1 LGDSVSKQTVK
12 NLVHDTVI
20 ELPIQEQEE
29 KKRILHPHI
38 KADEEHVAAHFF
50 EKKGDLKRDR
60 EGRKN
65 NTLMPKL
72 ICVYED
78 IVKENG
84 EKSQSKR
91 YRLIGKHYFSR
102 EKRMKSCGKR

>member
-1 LGDSVSKQTVK
+1 MGDSVSKQTVK

-72 ICVYED
+72 IWVYED
-78 IVKENG
+78 LVKEHG
-84 EKSQSKR
+84 EKSQSKL
-91 YRLIGKHYFSR
+91 YRILGKHYFSR